1 MSTFRIRRL
10 QPIAIVTLRA
20 VEYAAK
26 PSSGNAVESSK
37 VMSLGIAVDTLDKDF
52 SIEVTSKVVV
62 LAVVG
67 SL

>member
-1 MSTFRIRRL
+1 MSTFRISRL

-37 VMSLGIAVDTLDKDF
+37 VMSLGTVVDMLDEDF
-52 SIEVTSKVVV
+52 STEVTSKVVV

>member
-1 MSTFRIRRL
+1 MSTFKISRL

-37 VMSLGIAVDTLDKDF
+37 VTSLGVIVDTLDEDF
-52 SIEVTSKVVV
+52 SIDVTSNVVV